1 MTAFYFL
8 TKSTEKTSVMIFCVK
23 GINITKGG
31 ILLNNRK
38 ATTTGRVELCK
49 AQTLLWSNKSNI

>member
-1 MTAFYFL
+1 
-8 TKSTEKTSVMIFCVK
+8 MIFYVN